1 MQPLSLLRHT
11 ETPRPLGLVFDLDD
25 TALDHGL
32 LTEPALAAL
41 YRARAAGLRLV
52 AATGRPAGW
61 AEVFARVLPVDG
73 AIAENGAIAY
83 FRDGARVRS
92 SEPEGARPAREAL
105 VPFALELCETFGCR
119 LADDNGLRRSDV
131 TIDIGETDRV
141 PPETVAKILRQAAER
156 GVRTTV
162 SSVHL
167 HLMSSPEDK
176 ASGAFRFL
184 LQRFGDDPTSAR
196 ARYAFVG
203 DSGNDAACFA
213 AFFLTV
219 GVANIAPYVPRLS
232 VPPRYVAHEERGRGF
247 AETIDALLALT
258 PAG

>member
-1 MQPLSLLRHT
+1 MRPLTLLARA
-11 ETPRPLGLVFDLDD
+11 EAPRPVGVVFDLDD
-25 TALDHGL
+25 TALDHGR

-61 AEVFARVLPVDG
+61 AEVFARVLPIDG
-73 AIAENGAIAY
+73 AVAENGAVAY
-83 FRDGARVRS
+83 YRDGARVRS
-92 SEPEGARPAREAL
+92 TEPEGRGPAREAL
-105 VPFALELCETFGCR
+105 LPLAAELCAAFGCR

-131 TIDIGETDRV
+131 TVDVGETERV
-141 PPETVAKILRQAAER
+141 PPETVAAMGRWASER
-156 GVRTTV
+156 GLRTTV

-167 HLMSSPEDK
+167 HLTRSPDDK
-176 ASGAFRFL
+176 ASGVLRFL
-184 LQRFGDDPTSAR
+184 GERFGDDPSSAR

-213 AFFLTV
+213 AFPLSV
-219 GVANIAPYVPRLS
+219 GVANVAPYLPRLS
-232 VPPRYVAHEERGRGF
+232 VPPRYVAREERGRGF
-247 AETIDALLALT
+247 AEALDAFLALS